1 MAHLNNVLFY
11 ITYMYDKA
19 MKNNKI
25 QAVGYLWG
33 WERQKYNWE
42 KYNGASIIITVLF
55 LNIDMDIYIIVIFK

>member
-1 MAHLNNVLFY
+1 
-11 ITYMYDKA
+11 MYDKA